1 MASIFALTQKMTESS
16 CGPHF
21 TVKIHTQFLNGNRFH
36 DSGNSKFFGRSSLL
50 LWNVMETANFR
61 LLIYSCT
68 WIEFHW
74 ILSTF
79 LWLPSR
85 LAISV
90 SFQTAHAAS
99 QCDWPHLNY
108 CFNFILL
115 NFLTWVYPFS
125 LFLPGYSADEAR
137 PRVCELHHYFLFQ
150 RDLCHG
156 MTKILLEWRR
166 DFCLPFNILAI
177 DFKFN
182 FFSRR
187 LAMNDESRRWTR
199 TSGES

>member
-21 TVKIHTQFLNGNRFH
+21 TVKIHTQSLSGNRFH
-36 DSGNSKFFGRSSLL
+36 DSGNSKFFCRSSLL

-68 WIEFHW
+68 WIELHW

-90 SFQTAHAAS
+90 SFQTAHAANK
-99 QCDWPHLNY
+99 CDRLHLTY
-108 CFNFILL
+108 CFVLILFCWPSCHESTCSLCSFLGILL
-115 NFLTWVYPFS
+115 MRQAPEFVSCITIFS
-125 LFLPGYSADEAR
+125 FSGIFVMAW
-137 PRVCELHHYFLFQ
+137 Q
-150 RDLCHG
+150 RYC
-156 MTKILLEWRR
+156 W
-166 DFCLPFNILAI
+166 
-177 DFKFN
+177 
-182 FFSRR
+182 
-187 LAMNDESRRWTR
+187 NDEEISVYHLIFLQ
-199 TSGES
+199 SISN